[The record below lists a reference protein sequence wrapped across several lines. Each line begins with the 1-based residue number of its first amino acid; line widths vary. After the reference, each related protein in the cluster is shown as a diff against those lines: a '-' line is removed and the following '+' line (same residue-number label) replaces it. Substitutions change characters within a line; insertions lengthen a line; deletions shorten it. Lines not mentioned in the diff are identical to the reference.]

1 MAKEKVCGIYCIENL
16 TNGKRYIGQSIDIYS
31 RWINH
36 KTELNRNRHS
46 NEKLQNSWNKHG
58 SDNFN
63 FYILKTAIS
72 DELDTLEKYY
82 IDLYD
87 TYVNGY
93 NKDFGGS
100 SRRLFSDE
108 SKEKMRKSHK
118 SLPIY
123 QINLDGEIVKLWSG
137 AAEAS
142 KKLGIGQ
149 ANIRKCLVH
158 QRWLYYGYIWLFVN
172 EYDTFDLNEYKM
184 REIRTKKVVQA
195 TLDGKIIKV
204 WDGAYQAEKFG
215 FSSSGIAL
223 CCKNK
228 RKSHKGYLWF
238 YYNED
243 CN

>member
-16 TNGKRYIGQSIDIYS
+16 INGKRYIGQSIDIYA
-31 RWINH
+31 RWTNH
-36 KTELNRNRHS
+36 KTELNRNRHN

-63 FYILKTAIS
+63 FYILKTTVPG
-72 DELDTLEKYY
+72 ELDALEKYY

-100 SRRLFSDE
+100 TRRLFSDE
-108 SKEKMRKSHK
+108 SKEKMRRSHK

-149 ANIRKCLVH
+149 ANIHKCLVH
-158 QRWLYYGYIWLFVN
+158 KRWIYYGHIWLFVS
-172 EYDTFDLNEYKM
+172 EYDTFDLSEYKI
-184 REIRTKKVVQA
+184 RETRTKQVAQA
-195 TLDGKIIKV
+195 TLDGKVIKV
-204 WDGAYQAEKFG
+204 WDGAYQAEEFG

-223 CCKNK
+223 CCKGK
-228 RKSHKGYLWF
+228 RKSHKGYMWF
-238 YYNED
+238 YYNEE